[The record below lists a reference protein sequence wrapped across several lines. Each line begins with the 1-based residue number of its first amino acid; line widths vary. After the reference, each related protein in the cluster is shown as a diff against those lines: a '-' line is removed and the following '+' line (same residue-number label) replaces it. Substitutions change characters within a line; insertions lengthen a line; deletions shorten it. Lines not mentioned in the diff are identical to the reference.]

1 MSALLT
7 QEGTAART
15 TGPTVSAGRGR
26 LRRACHRIRMTVA
39 EMNYATR
46 RVVELQ
52 APWSV
57 DKQWNGRQR

>member
-7 QEGTAART
+7 HEGTHAGTAEPAA
-15 TGPTVSAGRGR
+15 SAGRG
-26 LRRACHRIRMTVA
+26 LWHRIRLTVQ
-39 EMNYATR
+39 EMNHAAR

-57 DKQWNGRQR
+57 DRQWQSR